1 MCLITF
7 RYGQHER
14 YKLILAANRDEAYN
28 RASVGADFWP
38 SHPYLLAGKD
48 LEANGT
54 WLGITKDGK
63 IAAITN
69 CHGEEFTEPAV
80 DKLSRGHILTDYL
93 TQNKSADIFIQELIK
108 TKDHYQPF
116 NVLLGT
122 CDALYHF
129 NSQDEVF
136 TALPKG
142 THSLSNATLNTP
154 WPKVKNTRKTL
165 DLIIQSEEDYLSE
178 LFKMMMDKTP
188 APDNEIPDAP
198 LPLTIRRKASANFIE
213 TEQFGTKS
221 TTLLLVDWDNNVTY
235 VERTY
240 LPDEPF
246 KDRTFNFQ
254 IKPKR
259 AEK

>member
-14 YKLILAANRDEAYN
+14 YKLILAANRDEAYS
-28 RASVGADFWP
+28 RASAGANYWP
-38 SHPYLLAGKD
+38 SHSDLLAGKD

-54 WLGITKDGK
+54 WFGITKDGK

-69 CHGEEFTEPAV
+69 CHGEEFVEPTV
-80 DKLSRGHILTDYL
+80 DKQSRGQILTDYL
-93 TQNKSADIFIQELIK
+93 TKNESADVFIPELIK

-122 CDALYHF
+122 IDALYHF
-129 NSQDEVF
+129 NSQDEAF
-136 TALPKG
+136 TALAKG

-154 WPKVKNTRKTL
+154 WPKVKNTRRTL

-188 APDNEIPDAP
+188 APDNEIPEAP
-198 LPLTIRRKASANFIE
+198 MPLAIRRKASANFIE

-221 TTLLLVDWDNNVTY
+221 TTILLVDWDNNITY
-235 VERTY
+235 IERTY
-240 LPDEPF
+240 LPDEQF
-246 KDRTFNFQ
+246 EDRTFNFQ
-254 IKPKR
+254 IESKSN
-259 AEK
+259 AH